1 MDSELNL
8 ENSQLQL
15 HVSIQIIYLFF
26 FIIKF
31 ETINKQK
38 FSSSS
43 PSSIQ
48 SNIKKKKYL
57 EYL

>member
-1 MDSELNL
+1 VDSELNL
-8 ENSQLQL
+8 ENSQLQP

-26 FIIKF
+26 FFIKF

-38 FSSSS
+38 FSSS

-57 EYL
+57 DYL

>member
-1 MDSELNL
+1 VDSELNL

-26 FIIKF
+26 FFFFKF

-38 FSSSS
+38 FSSS

-57 EYL
+57 DYL